1 MEIGKQRIDDAETI
15 TRRNKQIGV
24 AAKRRQ
30 FAARCCGLQRTQTG
44 GADGDHPPAAR
55 AAGRDRINHVLPH
68 LQPFLVHDVLGKIF
82 VAHRLERPRA
92 NVQRNLCHLHAAQ
105 ADGGEQCLVKMQPGG
120 GGGDRAA
127 VFGKHRLIALLVALQ
142 RRALQI
148 RRNRHLALRRQQLRP
163 RRLAR
168 QGKQRL
174 VPPRYLHLGITDAN
188 HPANL
193 RRFRGAHIRI
203 RLMRA
208 LQALQQN
215 LDAAAAFLLPEQ
227 PRRQHARI
235 VEHQQIIGLEQIR
248 QIAHHAV
255 GKRDLIH

>member
-1 MEIGKQRIDDAETI
+1 M
-15 TRRNKQIGV
+15 
-24 AAKRRQ
+24 
-30 FAARCCGLQRTQTG
+30 
-44 GADGDHPPAAR
+44 
-55 AAGRDRINHVLPH
+55 
-68 LQPFLVHDVLGKIF
+68 
-82 VAHRLERPRA
+82 
-92 NVQRNLCHLHAAQ
+92 QRNLCHLHAAQ
-105 ADGGEQCLVKMQPGG
+105 ANGGEQGLVKMQSGG
-120 GGGDRAA
+120 GGGDGAA
-127 VFGKHRLIALLVALQ
+127 VLGKHRLIALLVALQ
-142 RRALQI
+142 RRPLQI
-148 RRNRHLALRRQQLRP
+148 RRNRHLALRRQQFRP
-163 RRLAR
+163 RRLAI

-174 VPPRYLHLGITDAN
+174 MPPGHAQFRRANAN

-193 RRFRGAHIRI
+193 RRFRGAHISI